1 MPRTLKRKMLSTA
14 AIAGLMI
21 LVGSPAVMAQQVQP
35 RSRSSRTQQ
44 LSRTQQAAAE
54 GKYTFLL
61 FYKQNDNATKAM
73 ARTLNEGL
81 SARAGQASLAY
92 VNANDPAE
100 RALVA
105 KYEVGRAPMPIT
117 LAIAPNG
124 AVTGVFAQRIS
135 AESIDGAFV
144 TPTMMFAMKSL
155 QEGKLV
161 LVSVEGTSQ
170 SPSPAAVREFCADP
184 HFKGRIAATSV
195 RVSDP
200 REAKFLNRMQLDPAA
215 TTTNTLLL
223 APPGVVVGKFGP
235 SASKNDIAAAL
246 FKAGKCCDDP
256 NCRLKK

>member
-1 MPRTLKRKMLSTA
+1 MPRPLKLKMLSTA
-14 AIAGLMI
+14 AIAALMI
-21 LVGSPAVMAQQVQP
+21 LAGSPAAMAQQVQP
-35 RSRSSRTQQ
+35 LSPSSRTQK
-44 LSRTQQAAAE
+44 AAARAAVE
-54 GKYTFLL
+54 GRYMFLL

-81 SARAGQASLAY
+81 AARAGQAFLAS

-100 RALVA
+100 QALVA

-124 AVTGVFAQRIS
+124 AVTGVFTQRIT
-135 AESIDGAFV
+135 AESIEGAFV

-184 HFKGRIAATSV
+184 HFKGRLTVTSV
-195 RVSDP
+195 RASDP
-200 REAKFLNRMQLDPAA
+200 REAKFLNRMQLNPAEK
-215 TTTNTLLL
+215 TTNTLLL

>member
-1 MPRTLKRKMLSTA
+1 MPRPLKLKMLSTA
-14 AIAGLMI
+14 AMAALMI
-21 LVGSPAVMAQQVQP
+21 LAGSPAVMAQQV
-35 RSRSSRTQQ
+35 SGTQQ
-44 LSRTQQAAAE
+44 AATRAAAE
-54 GKYTFLL
+54 GKYMFLL

-81 SARAGQASLAY
+81 SARSGQASLAY

-100 RALVA
+100 QALVA
-105 KYEVGRAPMPIT
+105 KYEASRAPMPIT

-124 AVTGVFAQRIS
+124 AVTGVFTQRIK

-170 SPSPAAVREFCADP
+170 SPSPTAIREFCSDP
-184 HFKGRIAATSV
+184 HFRGRVAATSV

-200 REAKFLNRMQLDPAA
+200 RETTFLKRMQLDRRAR
-215 TTTNTLLL
+215 TTTTLLL

-235 SASKNDIAAAL
+235 SASKNDIASAL
-246 FKAGKCCDDP
+246 LKAGKCCDDP